1 MILFAVGRGK
11 RAFLEEIKKGF
22 EESIN
27 KRDEEKLN
35 NDDPSGV
42 ELIKI
47 TGNKDIDY
55 IIKRLKENPND
66 FITGNEDINCMIKKL
81 EENPNNGFDMIDEY
95 FLEEETNSVSYPFN
109 KYIHNQNT
117 KVKSKFCYQKTKNY
131 HNTKIK

>member
-1 MILFAVGRGK
+1 MILLAVGRGK

-22 EESIN
+22 EKSIN

-42 ELIKI
+42 ELIK
-47 TGNKDIDY
+47 
-55 IIKRLKENPND
+55 
-66 FITGNEDINCMIKKL
+66 ITGNEDINCMIKKL